1 MLRFKRTSEF
11 LEWLRKLKDRD
22 AKAKIEAHLDYCE
35 LKGSLLGDTKPV
47 GDSIYEMRFHFGPG
61 YRIYYA
67 RSGSEIYLLL
77 IGGDKRKQQADI
89 KKSQETIQGIL
100 RIGREKMTKKYQDYD
115 TSEFLETE
123 DDIAHYLNAVAEYND
138 PEMFQ
143 TALGKVAKARGMSSI
158 AKEANVSR
166 ESLYR
171 SLSAEGNPS
180 FQTISKVLASMGLRL
195 TIQPAE
201 A

>member
-1 MLRFKRTSEF
+1 
-11 LEWLRKLKDRD
+11 
-22 AKAKIEAHLDYCE
+22 
-35 LKGSLLGDTKPV
+35 
-47 GDSIYEMRFHFGPG
+47 
-61 YRIYYA
+61 
-67 RSGSEIYLLL
+67 
-77 IGGDKRKQQADI
+77 
-89 KKSQETIQGIL
+89 
-100 RIGREKMTKKYQDYD
+100 MTKKYQDYD

-123 DDIAHYLNAVAEYND
+123 DDIARYLNAVAEYND
-138 PEMFQ
+138 PEIFQ
-143 TALGKVAKARGMSSI
+143 TALAKVAKARGMSSI

>member
-11 LEWLRKLKDRD
+11 LEWLRKLKDRN

-89 KKSQETIQGIL
+89 KKAKKL
-100 RIGREKMTKKYQDYD
+100 FREY
-115 TSEFLETE
+115 SE
-123 DDIAHYLNAVAEYND
+123 
-138 PEMFQ
+138 
-143 TALGKVAKARGMSSI
+143 
-158 AKEANVSR
+158 
-166 ESLYR
+166 
-171 SLSAEGNPS
+171 
-180 FQTISKVLASMGLRL
+180 
-195 TIQPAE
+195 
-201 A
+201 

>member
-67 RSGSEIYLLL
+67 RSESEIYLLL

-89 KKSQETIQGIL
+89 KKAKKL
-100 RIGREKMTKKYQDYD
+100 FREY
-115 TSEFLETE
+115 SE
-123 DDIAHYLNAVAEYND
+123 
-138 PEMFQ
+138 
-143 TALGKVAKARGMSSI
+143 
-158 AKEANVSR
+158 
-166 ESLYR
+166 
-171 SLSAEGNPS
+171 
-180 FQTISKVLASMGLRL
+180 
-195 TIQPAE
+195 
-201 A
+201 

>member
-1 MLRFKRTSEF
+1 MRSCSHAGSNHLCERHGSPDRKVGEVH
-11 LEWLRKLKDRD
+11 WLRKLKDRD

-89 KKSQETIQGIL
+89 KKAKKL
-100 RIGREKMTKKYQDYD
+100 FREY
-115 TSEFLETE
+115 SE
-123 DDIAHYLNAVAEYND
+123 
-138 PEMFQ
+138 
-143 TALGKVAKARGMSSI
+143 
-158 AKEANVSR
+158 
-166 ESLYR
+166 
-171 SLSAEGNPS
+171 
-180 FQTISKVLASMGLRL
+180 
-195 TIQPAE
+195 
-201 A
+201 

>member
-77 IGGDKRKQQADI
+77 IGGDKNRQ
-89 KKSQETIQGIL
+89 
-100 RIGREKMTKKYQDYD
+100 
-115 TSEFLETE
+115 
-123 DDIAHYLNAVAEYND
+123 
-138 PEMFQ
+138 
-143 TALGKVAKARGMSSI
+143 
-158 AKEANVSR
+158 
-166 ESLYR
+166 
-171 SLSAEGNPS
+171 
-180 FQTISKVLASMGLRL
+180 ISKKPRNYSGNTPNRRRKNDKEIPRLRHQR
-195 TIQPAE
+195 IP
-201 A
+201 

>member
-61 YRIYYA
+61 YRIYYV

-77 IGGDKRKQQADI
+77 IGGDKRKTTGRYQ
-89 KKSQETIQGIL
+89 KKPRNYSGNTPNRKRKKNDKEIPRL
-100 RIGREKMTKKYQDYD
+100 RHQRI
-115 TSEFLETE
+115 
-123 DDIAHYLNAVAEYND
+123 
-138 PEMFQ
+138 P
-143 TALGKVAKARGMSSI
+143 
-158 AKEANVSR
+158 
-166 ESLYR
+166 
-171 SLSAEGNPS
+171 
-180 FQTISKVLASMGLRL
+180 
-195 TIQPAE
+195 
-201 A
+201 

>member
-77 IGGDKRKQQADI
+77 IGGDK
-89 KKSQETIQGIL
+89 
-100 RIGREKMTKKYQDYD
+100 MTKKYQDYD

-123 DDIAHYLNAVAEYND
+123 DDIARYLNAVAEYND

>member
-1 MLRFKRTSEF
+1 
-11 LEWLRKLKDRD
+11 
-22 AKAKIEAHLDYCE
+22 
-35 LKGSLLGDTKPV
+35 
-47 GDSIYEMRFHFGPG
+47 
-61 YRIYYA
+61 
-67 RSGSEIYLLL
+67 
-77 IGGDKRKQQADI
+77 
-89 KKSQETIQGIL
+89 
-100 RIGREKMTKKYQDYD
+100 MTKKYQDYD

-123 DDIAHYLNAVAEYND
+123 DDIARYLNAVAEYND

-143 TALGKVAKARGMSSI
+143 TVLGKVAKARGMSSI

>member
-77 IGGDKRKQQADI
+77 IGGD
-89 KKSQETIQGIL
+89 
-100 RIGREKMTKKYQDYD
+100 
-115 TSEFLETE
+115 
-123 DDIAHYLNAVAEYND
+123 
-138 PEMFQ
+138 
-143 TALGKVAKARGMSSI
+143 
-158 AKEANVSR
+158 
-166 ESLYR
+166 SLYR

>member
-89 KKSQETIQGIL
+89 KKPRNYSGNTPN
-100 RIGREKMTKKYQDYD
+100 RKRKMTKKYQDYD

-123 DDIAHYLNAVAEYND
+123 DDIARYLNAVAEYND

>member
-89 KKSQETIQGIL
+89 KKANYSPRRAIGENAQLLDWASLDGEQYLRFEVQLGNSDVIRQALNKAGINVPELTFENLFRSEISRKVTKTDRMNMGRLGFIRTNKKL
-100 RIGREKMTKKYQDYD
+100 R
-115 TSEFLETE
+115 
-123 DDIAHYLNAVAEYND
+123 
-138 PEMFQ
+138 
-143 TALGKVAKARGMSSI
+143 
-158 AKEANVSR
+158 
-166 ESLYR
+166 
-171 SLSAEGNPS
+171 
-180 FQTISKVLASMGLRL
+180 
-195 TIQPAE
+195 
-201 A
+201 

>member
-89 KKSQETIQGIL
+89 KKPRNYSGNTPNRRRKNDKEIPRL
-100 RIGREKMTKKYQDYD
+100 RHQRI
-115 TSEFLETE
+115 
-123 DDIAHYLNAVAEYND
+123 
-138 PEMFQ
+138 P
-143 TALGKVAKARGMSSI
+143 
-158 AKEANVSR
+158 
-166 ESLYR
+166 
-171 SLSAEGNPS
+171 
-180 FQTISKVLASMGLRL
+180 
-195 TIQPAE
+195 
-201 A
+201 

>member
-1 MLRFKRTSEF
+1 MNGYA
-11 LEWLRKLKDRD
+11 KLKDRD

-89 KKSQETIQGIL
+89 KKAKKL
-100 RIGREKMTKKYQDYD
+100 FREY
-115 TSEFLETE
+115 SE
-123 DDIAHYLNAVAEYND
+123 
-138 PEMFQ
+138 
-143 TALGKVAKARGMSSI
+143 
-158 AKEANVSR
+158 
-166 ESLYR
+166 
-171 SLSAEGNPS
+171 
-180 FQTISKVLASMGLRL
+180 
-195 TIQPAE
+195 
-201 A
+201 